1 MKLNVFF
8 GNEKAGSLESTENR
22 GVIFYY
28 DKNYLQNENAAAL
41 SASLPLQSEEFT
53 QKQCIPFFSGLL
65 PEEDSRKK
73 IADYLH
79 VSETSTLKLLEAL
92 GGECAGL
99 ISILPEKDNVPQS
112 LLYTLNLENYEP
124 LDHSRLT
131 DFIEKMNSRPL
142 MKADENL
149 RLSLAGAQE
158 KLALANL
165 NGKWYLPLNGAP
177 STHILKPA
185 RTGSLSSLAQNEY
198 ICMKLAKNFGLPVPE
213 IELLNIAG
221 KDVFVVERYDRI
233 KKEDSIQRLHQEDFC
248 QALGIMSTSKY
259 QNDGGPGIADIFDA
273 IKGNCTVPAL
283 ETQKFLR
290 YVIFNYLIGN
300 CDSHGKNYSLL
311 YKHRTVELAPLYDAV
326 STVIYPGLTD
336 KLSMKI
342 GKHYEIQKVS
352 KEDFLLLAENLDIK
366 SSVFLK
372 IFDEFARKSSRAFE
386 ALKNDEKVS
395 EDILNLIFAT
405 MEERLKKKK
414 NRAVPLQKGLQ
425 TVLP

>member
-8 GNEKAGSLESTENR
+8 GNKKAGSLESTENR
-22 GVIFYY
+22 GVIFVYDENY
-28 DKNYLQNENAAAL
+28 LNDKNSVPL
-41 SASLPLQSEEFT
+41 SASLPLQREEFS

-79 VSETSTLKLLEAL
+79 ISETSTLKLLEAL

-99 ISILPEKDNVPQS
+99 ISILNEEDSFSKETSYKLDSN
-112 LLYTLNLENYEP
+112 NYEL
-124 LDHSRLT
+124 LDGNRLSE
-131 DFIEKMNSRPL
+131 FIEKMNTRPL
-142 MKADENL
+142 IKADDKL

-158 KLALANL
+158 KLALAKI
-165 NGKWYLPLNGAP
+165 NGEWYLPLNGAP

-198 ICMKLAKNFGLPVPE
+198 ICMKLAKNFGLSVPDVD
-213 IELLNIAG
+213 LLKIAR

-233 KKEDSIQRLHQEDFC
+233 KEADSIQRLHQEDFC

-259 QNDGGPGIADIFDA
+259 QNDGGPGIADIFKT
-273 IKGNCTVPAL
+273 ILKVCTVPAL

-290 YVIFNYLIGN
+290 YVLFNYLMGN

-311 YKHRTVELAPLYDAV
+311 YKNNRVELSPLYDVV
-326 STVIYPGLTD
+326 STIIYPGLTE

-342 GKHYEIQKVS
+342 GKHYEIQKVTR
-352 KEDFLLLAENLDIK
+352 EDFSLLAESLNIK
-366 SSVFLK
+366 YTVLSK
-372 IFDEFARKSSRAFE
+372 IFDDFARKYIPAFE
-386 ALKNDEKVS
+386 ELKDDEKIS
-395 EDILNLIFAT
+395 RDIVNSIFAVT
-405 MEERLKKKK
+405 SKTLKS
-414 NRAVPLQKGLQ
+414 LL
-425 TVLP
+425 